1 MSDPYHRTLLQQ
13 VASRNAASE
22 ASMAQL
28 YHALSGPVFAFV
40 RQRLYGADDHAVGEI
55 VVETMYEVW
64 LAADRFASQSQV
76 KTWVLGIAR
85 HKLLDAVR
93 RDRKTRHDDID
104 DHADALVDDSADLMT
119 QLVEKQRAEWLEQCM
134 QRLPVDQR
142 ESLHLMFVEGLDVAA
157 IAELQDCPGGTV
169 KTRVFHA
176 KRKLKDCLAKWL
188 RADGDSDGHGHGKL
202 PLGARA

>member
-1 MSDPYHRTLLQQ
+1 MQQ

-28 YHALSGPVFAFV
+28 YHALSGSVFAFV

-93 RDRKTRHDDID
+93 RDRKARHEDID
-104 DHADALVDDSADLMT
+104 DHAEVLVDDSADLMT
-119 QLVEKQRAEWLEQCM
+119 QLVDKQRAQWLEHCM

-188 RADGDSDGHGHGKL
+188 RADGDDHSNGLGKL

>member
-1 MSDPYHRTLLQQ
+1 
-13 VASRNAASE
+13 
-22 ASMAQL
+22 MAQL
-28 YHALSGPVFAFV
+28 YQALSGPVFAFV
-40 RQRLYGADDHAVGEI
+40 RQRMYGADDHAIREI

-64 LAADRFASQSQV
+64 LVAERFASQSQV

-93 RDRKTRHDDID
+93 RDRKRQHEDID
-104 DHADALVDDSADLMT
+104 DHADELVDINADLLA
-119 QLVEKQRAEWLEQCM
+119 QLAEKQRAEWVAHCM
-134 QRLPVDQR
+134 QRLPADQR

-157 IAELQDCPGGTV
+157 IAELQDCPGGTI

-188 RADGDSDGHGHGKL
+188 REDGDAPAPGPVPRGG
-202 PLGARA
+202 RA